1 MKSSILGSGI
11 TAKETVLASST
22 VAAETVPQ
30 IKHGSRIP
38 LMRPV
43 VDEEMLQ
50 AALFSLQNEK
60 LVMGESVLKFEEEFA
75 KYCGV
80 RYGVSTGSGT
90 AALQIALQSMQIDAR
105 DEVLTTP
112 FTFFATSNAV
122 IHAGSQPR
130 FADVEDNGFNLDPSK
145 AEAKLTSK
153 TRAIIPVH
161 LYGQPSRMDEFH
173 DLGEDKGISII
184 EDACQAHGAE
194 YDGKRV
200 GSLGDV
206 ACFSFYTSK
215 NMTVCGD
222 GGMIVTNIKEVA
234 DAARS
239 FRDCGRASK
248 YTMSRIGFTSR
259 LNTVN
264 AAIGRVQLRRL
275 DGWNKTRR
283 EVAEL
288 YREALKDTPGIELPP
303 PESSKEMPVYHLF
316 VVKSRRRDKLATHLE
331 NNGVEAAIHYPI
343 PIHLQEPYKAMYGYS
358 EGTYPVSERLAQQV
372 LSLPLHPMI
381 TEEEVETVSQLVRE
395 SAKE

>member
-1 MKSSILGSGI
+1 MK
-11 TAKETVLASST
+11 
-22 VAAETVPQ
+22 
-30 IKHGSRIP
+30 
-38 LMRPV
+38 PV
-43 VDEEMLQ
+43 VDDEMLQ
-50 AALFSLQNEK
+50 AAVYSLQNEK
-60 LVMGESVLKFEEEFA
+60 LVMGESVFKFEEEFA
-75 KYCGV
+75 RYCGV

-90 AALQIALQSMQIDAR
+90 AAIQIALQSIQVGAR

-112 FTFFATSNAV
+112 FSFFATSNAV

-130 FADVEDNGFNLDPSK
+130 FADVEEDGFNLDPAK
-145 AEAKLTSK
+145 AAQKLTSE

-173 DLGEDKGISII
+173 DLAEDKGIRLV

-194 YDGKRV
+194 YRGKRV

-206 ACFSFYTSK
+206 GCFSFYTSK

-222 GGMIVTNIKEVA
+222 GGMIVTNDEDVA

-264 AAIGRVQLRRL
+264 AAIGRVQLKRL
-275 DGWNKTRR
+275 DNWNRTRR
-283 EVAEL
+283 HVAAL
-288 YREALKDTPGIELPP
+288 YREALKDTPGIKIPP
-303 PESSKEMPVYHLF
+303 AETSSEMPVYHLF
-316 VVKSRRRDKLATHLE
+316 VVRSQHRDRLASHLE
-331 NNGVEAAIHYPI
+331 ANGVEAAIHYPV

-358 EGTYPVSERLAQQV
+358 EGNYPVAERLAQQV
-372 LSLPLHPMI
+372 LSLPLHPSI
-381 TEEEVETVSQLVRE
+381 TEGEVETVSQLVRE

>member
-1 MKSSILGSGI
+1 
-11 TAKETVLASST
+11 
-22 VAAETVPQ
+22 
-30 IKHGSRIP
+30 
-38 LMRPV
+38 MRPV

-50 AALFSLQNEK
+50 TALYALQNEK
-60 LVMGESVLKFEEEFA
+60 LVMGESVFKFEEEFA
-75 KYCGV
+75 RYCGV

-90 AALQIALQSMQIDAR
+90 AALQIALQSIPIEAK

-112 FTFFATSNAV
+112 FSFFATSNAV

-130 FADVEDNGFNLDPSK
+130 FADVEDDGFNLDPAK
-145 AEAKLTSK
+145 TEEKLTSK

-173 DLGEDKGISII
+173 DLAEDKGISLV
-184 EDACQAHGAE
+184 EDACQAHGAV
-194 YDGKRV
+194 YNGKRV

-222 GGMIVTNIKEVA
+222 GGMIVTNDKDLA
-234 DAARS
+234 DVARS

-264 AAIGRVQLRRL
+264 AAIGRVQLKRL
-275 DGWNKTRR
+275 EDWNKSRR
-283 EVAEL
+283 HVADR
-288 YREALKDTPGIELPP
+288 YRVALRDAPGIELPP
-303 PESSKEMPVYHLF
+303 AETSIEMPVYHLF
-316 VVKSRRRDKLATHLE
+316 VIRSQHRDGLASHLE
-331 NNGVEAAIHYPI
+331 ENGVEAAIHYPV

-358 EGTYPVSERLAQQV
+358 EGLFPVSERLANQV

-381 TEEEVETVSQLVRE
+381 TEDEVETVSQLVKE

>member
-1 MKSSILGSGI
+1 
-11 TAKETVLASST
+11 
-22 VAAETVPQ
+22 
-30 IKHGSRIP
+30 
-38 LMRPV
+38 MRPI

-50 AALFSLQNEK
+50 AALYALQNEK
-60 LVMGESVLKFEEEFA
+60 LVMGESVVKFEEEFA
-75 KYCGV
+75 RYCGV

-90 AALQIALQSMQIDAR
+90 AALQIALQSIPIDSK

-112 FTFFATSNAV
+112 FSFFATSNAV

-130 FADVEDNGFNLDPSK
+130 FADVEDNGFNLDPAK
-145 AEAKLTSK
+145 AREKLTSK

-161 LYGQPSRMDEFH
+161 LYGQPSKMDEFH
-173 DLGEDKGISII
+173 DLAEDKGIRLV

-194 YDGKRV
+194 YKGKRV

-206 ACFSFYTSK
+206 GCFSFYTSK

-222 GGMIVTNIKEVA
+222 GGMIITNDEDVA

-264 AAIGRVQLRRL
+264 AAIGRVQLKKL
-275 DGWNKTRR
+275 DRWNSTRR
-283 EVAEL
+283 QVADT
-288 YREALKDTPGIELPP
+288 YREALKDAPGIELPP
-303 PESSKEMPVYHLF
+303 SETPEEKPVYHLF
-316 VVKSRRRDKLATHLE
+316 VVRSQRRDRIAAHLE
-331 NNGVEAAIHYPI
+331 ANGVEAAIHYPV

-358 EGTYPVSERLAQQV
+358 EGAFPVSERLAEQV
-372 LSLPLHPMI
+372 LSLPLHPLI
-381 TEEEVETVSQLVRE
+381 SDGEIETVSQLVRE